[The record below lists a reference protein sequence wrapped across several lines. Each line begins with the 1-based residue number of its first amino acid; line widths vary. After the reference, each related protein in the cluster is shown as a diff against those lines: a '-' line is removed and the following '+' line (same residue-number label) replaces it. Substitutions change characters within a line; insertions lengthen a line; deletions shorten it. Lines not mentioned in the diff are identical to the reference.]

1 MQQNDLKKLVAEKA
15 VEYVQDGMTIGLGTG
30 STAHWA
36 IEKLGEMVKK
46 GMRLNA
52 VASSK
57 TSEEQARRL
66 NIPIIPFY
74 EVSEIDLNIDGADE
88 VDGLHNLIKGGG
100 GALLREKIIAYH
112 SKKFIVVVDESKLVE
127 RLGSFP
133 LPVEVVSF
141 ALELTVRQ
149 LEELGCSTVIRKKD
163 GKEFITDNGNLI
175 VDCHFNRIEFPLTL
189 NNQLHHIP
197 GVVETGLFLN
207 TMVETVLVGYSNGTV
222 LVHQSGAFA

>member
-1 MQQNDLKKLVAEKA
+1 MQQADIKKLVADKA
-15 VEYVQDGMTIGLGTG
+15 VEYVQDGMTVGLGTG
-30 STAHWA
+30 STAYCV
-36 IEKLGEMVKK
+36 IEKLGEKVAA
-46 GMRLNA
+46 GLNIKA

-57 TSEEQARRL
+57 TSEEQARGL
-66 NIPIIPFY
+66 NIPIIPFS
-74 EVSEIDLNIDGADE
+74 EVAQIDLNIDGADE
-88 VDGLHNLIKGGG
+88 VDELHNLIKGGG

-133 LPVEVVSF
+133 LPVEIISF
-141 ALELTVRQ
+141 ALELTIRQ
-149 LEELGCSTVIRKKD
+149 IEELGCNPVIRKKE
-163 GKEFITDNGNLI
+163 GKQFTTDNGNLI

-207 TMVETVLVGYSNGTV
+207 TMVETVLVGYSNGAV
-222 LVHQSGAFA
+222 LVHQKGAGV